1 MRENDIDLTG
11 RDPCSVI
18 HRECSLAEISAMLTG
33 WLGSMYGAA
42 ALLANGPAVDQISNT
57 LGIGGD
63 LAAVFCFAAIG
74 AATVVGTL
82 SAGAVARH
90 FWPAPPS
97 PVADHAGNVDA
108 FGPSAKR
115 LQLEYQLPPSP
126 RF

>member
-1 MRENDIDLTG
+1 MKENVIDRTEEAP
-11 RDPCSVI
+11 DAVM

-42 ALLANGPAVDQISNT
+42 ALLANGTAVDQISNT
-57 LGIGGD
+57 LGIGGN
-63 LAAVFCFAAIG
+63 LAAVFCVAAIG

-97 PVADHAGNVDA
+97 PVAGYAGNVDTL
-108 FGPSAKR
+108 GRSAKR
-115 LQLEYQLPPSP
+115 LQLDYQLPPSP